1 MSNGKPRSTSLT
13 VLGVINI
20 VLGILGICGGLWGIA
35 SAFLPGA
42 GQFEM
47 PPETKALMTF
57 LQACGL
63 ALSVLLL
70 VAGIG
75 LMMVKGWGR
84 WLSIIYAIIDIPVT
98 LVSSVIT
105 SKVVLPMIE
114 QQAGGQLP
122 PEAIKIIAGASMG
135 FGLCCGL
142 IYPIVL
148 LIMLNLRDV
157 KAAFGPTNPPPVTPQ

>member
-1 MSNGKPRSTSLT
+1 
-13 VLGVINI
+13 
-20 VLGILGICGGLWGIA
+20 
-35 SAFLPGA
+35 
-42 GQFEM
+42 M
-47 PPETKALMTF
+47 PPETKTLMTF

-84 WLSIIYAIIDIPVT
+84 WLSIVYAIIDIPVT
-98 LVSSVIT
+98 LVSSILT
-105 SKVVLPMIE
+105 SKVMLPMIE

-122 PEAIKIIAGASMG
+122 PEAVKIIAAASMG

-157 KAAFGPTNPPPVTPQ
+157 KAAFEPSSPPPFAPQ